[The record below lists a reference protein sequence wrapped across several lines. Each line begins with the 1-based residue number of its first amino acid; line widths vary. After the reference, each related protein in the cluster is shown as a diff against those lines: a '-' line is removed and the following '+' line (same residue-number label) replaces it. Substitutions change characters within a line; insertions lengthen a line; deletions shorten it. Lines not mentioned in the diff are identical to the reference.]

1 MVAHEQ
7 ADHPP
12 LPPIQRDV
20 EYVVI
25 GRIAA
30 GRFPVILY
38 MSKAHMW
45 VSYDLR
51 RYVNRLLGTL
61 EILGNSREF
70 TNNSC
75 GARHRKNYVL
85 REFTGNSQLTTREFK
100 SWRIQRQLNIRKNIY
115 WSSYWSS

>member
-1 MVAHEQ
+1 MISN
-7 ADHPP
+7 D
-12 LPPIQRDV
+12 LPHGHV
-20 EYVVI
+20 
-25 GRIAA
+25 
-30 GRFPVILY
+30 PVILY

-45 VSYDLR
+45 VPYDLR

-100 SWRIQRQLNIRKNIY
+100 SWRIQRQLNIRKKHILEFILEFLITLKT
-115 WSSYWSS
+115 SGL